1 MEVKSLKKC
10 LKEKDYNLAQ
20 VQEKQR
26 ITENELNAT
35 KMLMR
40 ELKEKK
46 RAQNRPKDLFSI
58 TDDGEKS
65 KICND
70 EDPDKKLSLKWFD
83 GVSMTNET

>member
-65 KICND
+65 EICND